1 MGNRLLVVVSRYSMD
16 RFDPGDFVTE
26 LSELISKKGF
36 EVSVLAP
43 HNYRLRFAEDINGI
57 QVFRFPYFFPLPS
70 ASFSG

>member
-36 EVSVLAP
+36 KVSVLAP
-43 HNYRLRFAEDINGI
+43 HNYNLK
-57 QVFRFPYFFPLPS
+57 FFPRQFDHYLYIQP
-70 ASFSG
+70 